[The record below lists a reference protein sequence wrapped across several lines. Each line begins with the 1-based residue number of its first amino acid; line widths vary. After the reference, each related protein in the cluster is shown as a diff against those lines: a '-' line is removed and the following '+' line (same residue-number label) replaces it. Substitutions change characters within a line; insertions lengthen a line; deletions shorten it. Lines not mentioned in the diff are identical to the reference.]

1 MCYNNYSKGEVKMK
15 PTKTI
20 EQIEEM
26 LEDEECE
33 ETKTIGETEEEC

>member
-26 LEDEECE
+26 LGEDTNEER
-33 ETKTIGETEEEC
+33 